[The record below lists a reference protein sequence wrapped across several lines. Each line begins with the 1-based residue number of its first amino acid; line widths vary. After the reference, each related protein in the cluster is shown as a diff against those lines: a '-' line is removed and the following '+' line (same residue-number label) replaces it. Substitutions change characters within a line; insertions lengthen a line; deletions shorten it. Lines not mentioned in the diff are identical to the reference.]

1 MNSRK
6 RSTTNRV
13 LQPGGGM
20 KRTRPPR
27 VVIENPQAFKQH
39 LAQLLHI
46 PNIGQDLKIQ
56 VREMFG
62 NTRLMSITVR
72 RTLNCH
78 IILRH
83 IHIERVIIKGI
94 YEDESIDEVDVTVET
109 ALDTMKL
116 IDQHAQASLIFY
128 SFSSLTDE
136 ESFRKFLLWLK

>member
-1 MNSRK
+1 
-6 RSTTNRV
+6 
-13 LQPGGGM
+13 M

-27 VVIENPQAFKQH
+27 VVIETPQAFKQH

-46 PNIGQDLKIQ
+46 PNIGQDLKVQ

-62 NTRLMSITVR
+62 NTRLLSITVR